1 MSGNQYVGA
10 QDSRSVK
17 AAGYFAWLTLFA
29 LIGGGWFWGKQ
40 HWQEAEGPPVVEAV
54 LLENLKTRFEEVLE
68 KRRWDEAADLIRQM
82 KEAGAGE
89 ASLASIR
96 LRVENGRAEERGQE
110 IAFLVFKARV
120 ELEEG
125 RLQEAE
131 QYCSRIEKLEAAH
144 PAVPEIRE
152 AVETKRREVRIVE
165 MEGPVEDA
173 ILGKDWEKAEDL
185 LARFEEAFPKEA
197 RDRGVREEFESARDL
212 DLMRREKAA
221 RLVADARALDQGVYS
236 EKAIRLLEEA
246 VLLHPSPENQAL
258 YRKMSAYGRVLAVP
272 GDYPSIAEALK
283 GAKDNDR
290 IMLARGVYRE
300 SLVIPSGVTL
310 VGAGAAETV
319 IECPAEAGAVVTVP
333 PGVKAVR
340 LASLTLRHNGLV
352 NDDERFA
359 VLAIDGGQVE
369 GNDLMVARGSG
380 HGVAVVN
387 GGKITLERST
397 VSDSGWDGVAVTGPG
412 SSAVLSNVTC
422 DQNLQHGVD
431 FWDGGSG
438 IVTDSVLRGNG
449 LNGFLSLNATD
460 PVALIRTTSEKNRE
474 VGVYVS
480 GGVALNLQDCRIS
493 GNFLGGVFLGG
504 DSRKVRME
512 RNVVREN
519 GEAGL
524 VVEKGVEILLEKE
537 NQVSE
542 NEGRQ
547 IWLEAVL
554 PEPPDVETGPPPPA
568 PPLETPKKD

>member
-1 MSGNQYVGA
+1 MSGDQYVGA

-17 AAGYFAWLTLFA
+17 AAGYFAWLTLFT

-40 HWQEAEGPPVVEAV
+40 HWQEAEGSPVVEAAV
-54 LLENLKTRFEEVLE
+54 LENLEARFEEVLE

-82 KEAGAGE
+82 KEAGAVE
-89 ASLASIR
+89 ASIAPIR
-96 LRVENGRAEERGQE
+96 LRVDNGRAEERGQE

-125 RLQEAE
+125 RLVEAE
-131 QYCSRIEKLEAAH
+131 QYCSRIEVLEAAH
-144 PAVPEIRE
+144 PAVAEIRE
-152 AVETKRREVRIVE
+152 AVETKRRKVRIIE
-165 MEGPVEDA
+165 MERSVEAA
-173 ILGKDWEKAEDL
+173 ILAKDWGKAEDL
-185 LARFEEAFPKEA
+185 LAKFEEAFPNEA
-197 RDRGVREEFESARDL
+197 RDRGIREGFESAREL
-212 DLMRREKAA
+212 DQIRREKAA
-221 RLVADARALDQGVYS
+221 RLIADARALDQGVYS
-236 EKAIRLLEEA
+236 EKAVSLLEEA

-272 GDYPSIAEALK
+272 TDYPSIAEALK
-283 GAKDNDR
+283 RAKANDR
-290 IMLARGVYRE
+290 ILVAQGVYRE
-300 SLVIPSGVTL
+300 SLVISTGVTL
-310 VGAGAAETV
+310 VGEGPAETV
-319 IECPAEAGAVVTVP
+319 IECPAEAGAVVSVP
-333 PGVKAVR
+333 PGVKKVR
-340 LASLTLRHNGLV
+340 LASLTLRHDGLV

-369 GNDLMVARGSG
+369 GNDLIVARGSG

-387 GGKITLERST
+387 GGKITLRRST
-397 VSDSGWDGVAVTGPG
+397 VTDSGWDGVAVTGPG
-412 SSAVLSNVTC
+412 SSAVLSKVTC

-449 LNGFLSLNATD
+449 LNGLLSLNSTD
-460 PVALIRTTSEKNRE
+460 SVVLIRTTSEKNRE

-480 GGVALNLQDCRIS
+480 GGVALTLQDCRIS

-504 DSRKVRME
+504 GSRKVRME
-512 RNVVREN
+512 RNEVTEN
-519 GEAGL
+519 GEAGM

-537 NQVSE
+537 NQVRA

-568 PPLETPKKD
+568 PPLEAPKKD